1 MRTLPWPRPRQ
12 GWQGS
17 IAISCFGCNNA
28 IILSGARVY
37 YAMARDGL
45 FFSSA
50 AVLHPK
56 YRTPRVALMW
66 QAAWACVLCL
76 SGTYSQLLEYM
87 VFASLL
93 FYVLTACALFALRIR
108 LPKFVR
114 PVRAIGYP
122 WVPGFFLLLTA
133 MLSVNLLI
141 QKPQYTWPGLFI
153 IALGIPLFYVRSRN
167 ART

>member
-1 MRTLPWPRPRQ
+1 MAAA
-12 GWQGS
+12 

-45 FFSSA
+45 FFASA
-50 AVLHPK
+50 AVLHPRF
-56 YRTPRVALMW
+56 RTPTVALVT
-66 QAAWACVLCL
+66 QSTWACLLCL

-108 LPKFVR
+108 HPDHAR

-122 WVPGFFLLLTA
+122 WLPGFFLLFTA
-133 MLSVNLLI
+133 ALCVDLLI
-141 QKPQYTWPGLFI
+141 EKPQYTWPGLVI
-153 IALGIPLFYVRSRN
+153 IALGIPMFLLR
-167 ART
+167 ARDLGPRRVGGA